1 MATGKNIKGITIE
14 INGDVTKLDK
24 ALNQVDKDLNTTQK
38 NLKEVDRLLKL
49 DPKNVELLDQKQ
61 RLLAQGVE
69 QTSKRYETLKKTL
82 DNATASNVQFEKW
95 EKAQSAL
102 QGQISKTEN
111 TLSDLLRKQK
121 EMQSIG
127 YPDGAGMNALQ
138 REIDETRQKS
148 ETLRQKMAQTFEELG
163 RPISVE
169 QYDKLQRELVQSK
182 DDMDKAKEAAKNFE
196 QGTDQIG
203 EAAEST
209 GGLIGKLNELLGGSG
224 GGMVAAAAAGGAA
237 VAIAAKAIK
246 EFAEWTVDA
255 VKESAAFAD
264 EMLTLSQQ
272 TNFSTDFLQ
281 ELDYAAGLVDVST
294 ESIISA
300 MRKLKQNL
308 SSDSASVREAFERI
322 GVIPEQLAASGLS
335 MEEIFQTVA
344 GALSCVNDE
353 LERDQLAMTIFGR
366 GADELAGII
375 DDGGESLRRYTEE
388 ARAAGYVLSGEELQ
402 ALGAVDDAFYRL
414 DKTMELAKKRVA
426 IELAPEILELTKKLT
441 DLAQSVDWEKVG
453 SVVINLLKVAV
464 DLLEPLAKGLFSVS
478 KGILA
483 IADAATTAAAAVSD
497 LFSKLNRNGAMGKA
511 LKTTLSLTSP
521 FKNVPFFADGGVVA
535 ANNPMLAVVGDN
547 KRDREI
553 IAPESLIRQAIRDEA
568 GSFGGSAIVV
578 NTTYSGTDDQIV
590 RALAPKLDAYWRT
603 KGAVI

>member
-1 MATGKNIKGITIE
+1 MAAKNIKGITIE

-24 ALNQVDKDLNTTQK
+24 ALNQVDKDLNATQK

-69 QTSKRYETLKKTL
+69 QTNKRYETLKKTL
-82 DNATASNVQFEKW
+82 DSATASNVQFEKW
-95 EKAQSAL
+95 EKAQATL

-111 TLSDLLRKQK
+111 TLSELLRKQK

-148 ETLRQKMAQTFEELG
+148 ESLRQKMAQTFEELG
-163 RPISVE
+163 RPISVD

-203 EAAEST
+203 EAAENT
-209 GGLIGKLNELLGGSG
+209 GGLVGKLTELLGGSG
-224 GGMVAAAAAGGAA
+224 GGMVAAAAAAGAA
-237 VAIAAKAIK
+237 VALAAKAIK
-246 EFAEWTVDA
+246 AFVDWTAEA
-255 VKESAAFAD
+255 VTESAAFAD

-272 TNFSTDFLQ
+272 TNFSTEFLQ
-281 ELDYAAGLVDVST
+281 ELDYAAGFVDVST

-308 SSDSASVREAFERI
+308 ASDSAGVREAFERI
-322 GVIPEQLAASGLS
+322 GVIPEQLTTAGLS
-335 MEEIFQTVA
+335 MEEIFRVVA
-344 GALSCVNDE
+344 GALSGVSDE

-388 ARAAGYVLSGEELQ
+388 ARAAGYVLSTEELQ

-426 IELAPEILELTKKLT
+426 IELAPEIVDLT
-441 DLAQSVDWEKVG
+441 DRLIELVQAVNWEKVG
-453 SVVINLLKVAV
+453 GFVLAFLKAAL
-464 DLLEPLAKGLFSVS
+464 DILEPITA
-478 KGILA
+478 GIIA
-483 IADAATTAAAAVSD
+483 IADAI
-497 LFSKLNRNGAMGKA
+497 SKVGNALDWVFKKVDSRGEKGSVFKRSPVMGGTINGI
-511 LKTTLSLTSP
+511 P
-521 FKNVPFFADGGVVA
+521 FLAEGGVVP
-535 ANNPMLAVVGDN
+535 ANSPMLAVVGDN
-547 KRDREI
+547 KTDREI

-568 GSFGGSAIVV
+568 GSFGGGAIVV

>member
-24 ALNQVDKDLNTTQK
+24 ALNQVDKDLNTTQR

-95 EKAQSAL
+95 EKAQASL
-102 QGQISKTEN
+102 QGQITKTEN
-111 TLSDLLRKQK
+111 TLGDLLRKQK
-121 EMQSIG
+121 EMQSVG

-182 DDMDKAKEAAKNFE
+182 DDMDKAQQAAKNFE
-196 QGTDQIG
+196 TGMEQIG

-209 GGLIGKLNELLGGSG
+209 GGLVGKLNELLGGSG

-237 VAIAAKAIK
+237 VALAAKAIK
-246 EFAEWTVDA
+246 EFAEWTVNA

-322 GVIPEQLAASGLS
+322 GVIPEQLATSGLS

-344 GALSCVNDE
+344 GALSGVNNE

-441 DLAQSVDWEKVG
+441 NLAQSVDWEKVG
-453 SVVINLLKVAV
+453 SVVINLLKLAV

-497 LFSKLNRNGAMGKA
+497 LFSKLNSNGVMGKA

-547 KRDREI
+547 KTDREI

-590 RALAPKLDAYWRT
+590 RALAPKLDAYWRI